1 MGIGVPEAEGA
12 HVHTYLGRPDVDE
25 EQFDIWVRSAR
36 YEVVGICDMTS
47 QRHLIFGPWSPA
59 RRR

>member
-25 EQFDIWVRSAR
+25 EQFDIYGFAVPGTRWWEFA
-36 YEVVGICDMTS
+36 T
-47 QRHLIFGPWSPA
+47 
-59 RRR
+59 